1 MRRYRNNVAILLAII
16 LTAIL
21 LSGCQV
27 NKLSLGIG
35 NFITGE
41 VYPDAETYQT
51 GTLTYDANQVNAVEV
66 YWRSGQIQIVES
78 DAPSLTVR
86 ESGGKLAEAAMLHYA
101 FDGNTLRIYFCA
113 SGAKINVNPK
123 DKHLILEIP
132 KSIDLSIH
140 TTSATIKASSLEQ
153 NNLLLA
159 AFSGDMELGNVR
171 AFNVDLS
178 SSSGSISANSLSAQ
192 TLKSNTNS
200 GTVQI
205 EAVDAGTMDT
215 ETNSGSLSLGIVAA
229 SRIGI
234 RTSSGDVSLRFPDC
248 GAEVAYFTSSG
259 TLRSDRS
266 FDRKG
271 DLYVFGN
278 GSIPISVDSSSG
290 NLHIR

>member
-1 MRRYRNNVAILLAII
+1 MRRYQNNVAILLAII
-16 LTAIL
+16 LTAVL

-66 YWRSGQIQIVES
+66 YWRSGQIEIVES

-101 FDGNTLRIYFCA
+101 FDDSTLRIYFCA

-123 DKHLILEIP
+123 DKHLILEVP

-178 SSSGSISANSLSAQ
+178 SSSGAISATSLSAQ

-205 EAVDAGTMDT
+205 EAVDAGTIDT
-215 ETNSGSLSLGIVAA
+215 ETNSGNLSLGIVAA

-234 RTSSGDVSLRFPDC
+234 RTSSGDTSLRLPDC
-248 GAEVAYFTSSG
+248 GAEVAYLTSSG

-266 FDRKG
+266 LEQKG

-278 GSIPISVDSSSG
+278 GNIPISIDSSSG